1 MQAQI
6 GRSPNYATS
15 VSAQSFYKLWNGT
28 QYLIHIGL
36 CIVCVKRQ
44 PERAQSLID
53 IKAILASEEE
63 IQNRSKDGT
72 ELAQIE
78 QCLPDNGIANADQL
92 RKMYLF

>member
-15 VSAQSFYKLWNGT
+15 IPAQPPYKLWNGI
-28 QYLIHIGL
+28 QHFIHIGL
-36 CIVCVKRQ
+36 CIVCVERQ

-72 ELAQIE
+72 ELHDPAQGDYE
-78 QCLPDNGIANADQL
+78 KWPYRFFVNPATD
-92 RKMYLF
+92 